1 MQSLSF
7 HTAASMSKRSCVQ
20 LHSNGTVSC
29 RVACSLQVRAAFASI
44 WKRIW
49 LITGCVLRCPTS
61 RQSVTSRQSLGGW
74 ARITSHQQL
83 ATDRPPLARS
93 PSLSHSSAPSLSL
106 PLLLSLP
113 LSLLHV
119 WKLRATW
126 KLHCQLLYT
135 IYSAAC
141 TWSCLQCPSRR
152 SRALPYRGCLV
163 QYAKAASFNMQRF
176 LRGSSSLYTE
186 TAHSVTSTL

>member
-1 MQSLSF
+1 MYTETAHSVHIDAVASNASSTQLPHGSCSDLSIDSLPMQSLSF

-61 RQSVTSRQSLGGW
+61 RQSVTRRQSLGGW

-135 IYSAAC
+135 IYIVQLARGAVC
-141 TWSCLQCPSRR
+141 TVPI
-152 SRALPYRGCLV
+152 
-163 QYAKAASFNMQRF
+163 
-176 LRGSSSLYTE
+176 
-186 TAHSVTSTL
+186 